1 MKIVADDKIP
11 YLKGLAEHLADEV
24 VYLPGKSISNED
36 VRDADVLIVRTRTRC
51 NRQLLENTQVK
62 MIVTATI
69 GFDHIDTD
77 YCDFIGIKWT
87 NCPGCNARSVC
98 QYIRNALTLTGR
110 MQKGKTLGIVGVG
123 HVGSLV
129 AKDAIRNGMNIVLC
143 DPPRKERGETFE
155 GREFVD
161 LSEVA
166 TKADIITFHTPL
178 TREGKYPTYH
188 MADTDF
194 FNHLANHPL
203 LINAARGEVVDNEAL
218 IKAID
223 EGKVCDAVVDTWE
236 GEPNINRELLA
247 KAIVA
252 TPHIAGYSADGKAN
266 ATKMSLMAV
275 ADFIGK
281 PFTPTINLPESELL
295 SVDTLR
301 SDSDKLKQ
309 NPEAFE
315 EFRSNYP
322 VRRETNE

>member
-11 YLKGLAEHLADEV
+11 YLKGLAEQLADEV
-24 VYLPGKSISNED
+24 VYLPGKSIGNED

-51 NRQLLENTQVK
+51 NRQLLENTRVR

-77 YCDFIGIKWT
+77 YCDSIGIKWT

-98 QYIRNALTLTGR
+98 QYVRNALTLTGR
-110 MQKGKTLGIVGVG
+110 IGNGKTLGIVGVG

-129 AKDAIRNGMNIVLC
+129 AMDAIRNGMNILIC

-166 TKADIITFHTPL
+166 AKADIITFHTPL
-178 TREGKYPTYH
+178 THEGKYPTYH
-188 MADTDF
+188 MADADF
-194 FNHLANHPL
+194 FNSLANHPL

-236 GEPNINRELLA
+236 GEPNINRELLE

-266 ATKMSLMAV
+266 ATKMLLMAV

-281 PFTPTINLPESELL
+281 SFTPIINLPESELL
-295 SVDTLR
+295 SVETLQ
-301 SDSDKLKQ
+301 SDSDKLKR

-322 VRRETNE
+322 VRRETSE